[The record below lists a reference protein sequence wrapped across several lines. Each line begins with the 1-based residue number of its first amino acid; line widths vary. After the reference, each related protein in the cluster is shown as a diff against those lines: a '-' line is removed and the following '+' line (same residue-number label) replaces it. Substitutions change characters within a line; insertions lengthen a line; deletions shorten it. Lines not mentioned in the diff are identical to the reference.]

1 VTSAGTK
8 VGGRKATDSSST
20 IADGTA
26 STDGRPGRHRKKKGL
41 AAAGLVVAAA
51 ALTGGLRRRKAT
63 KA

>member
-8 VGGRKATDSSST
+8 VGGRKAAAGPTT
-20 IADGTA
+20 ADEMA

-51 ALTGGLRRRKAT
+51 ALTGGLRRRKAS